1 MKKSINIS
9 VNLDSKLLSMR
20 WLSPWETVN
29 VYFFV
34 LATWLLTSK
43 TSKLSVKTFIH
54 EYIQMYIPVGAGKT
68 IFHILNVASLKLQK
82 GENRE

>member
-43 TSKLSVKTFIH
+43 TSKLSVKTFKVNIYRCTFPW
-54 EYIQMYIPVGAGKT
+54 ELV
-68 IFHILNVASLKLQK
+68 K
-82 GENRE
+82 GFSTS